1 MKVFISQSMRNKT
14 IEEELAERKEIVRQI
29 KAEYGNEVEFLGSY
43 AIDKWGSTDKAF
55 FCTRMA
61 RGQGLPQGA

>member
-29 KAEYGNEVEFLGSY
+29 KAEYGN
-43 AIDKWGSTDKAF
+43 
-55 FCTRMA
+55 
-61 RGQGLPQGA
+61 